1 MYQKAVE
8 SIAHT
13 HSTSLGV
20 SDNGNTGFGTVVYA
34 YKPGDGSARE
44 QAVSCQKI
52 LGTWANIAKEYATKR
67 YLSNLINW
75 GVVPFLYKDELV
87 ASEGDYIYIKDIKT
101 AINNKK
107 DEVSAFIIRKDKSVS
122 EIKLGLAPLSDAD
135 RQIIDDGCLIN
146 NYRR

>member
-1 MYQKAVE
+1 
-8 SIAHT
+8 
-13 HSTSLGV
+13 
-20 SDNGNTGFGTVVYA
+20 
-34 YKPGDGSARE
+34 
-44 QAVSCQKI
+44 

-107 DEVSAFIIRKDKSVS
+107 DEVSAFIVRKDKSVS
-122 EIKLGLAPLSDAD
+122 EIKLGIAPLSDAD